1 MTAFQGH
8 CAAEAGGLLFFPAG
22 GTDLP
27 VAAGDTG
34 YERGVTF
41 EAPYVSAGEAEPY
54 GCIRDAFDPGAV
66 NRVLVSAMRAG
77 ANGLAANRFFSSAV
91 LFDSQ
96 QKGILKIIR
105 KKFPHYQQSARY
117 RLAHRKTPSSV
128 LDFNY
133 RNTFYHISW
142 QQEKILTELVY
153 LVCSVYQV
161 YPV

>member
-54 GCIRDAFDPGAV
+54 GCIRDAFDPGTVHRA
-66 NRVLVSAMRAG
+66 RVPAMRAG
-77 ANGLAANRFFSSAV
+77 ANGPAANRSFSGAV
-91 LFDSQ
+91 LFDGQ

-105 KKFPHYQQSARY
+105 KKFPHSQKSARQCLTHGKPLPVV
-117 RLAHRKTPSSV
+117 RLE
-128 LDFNY
+128 LQE
-133 RNTFYHISW
+133 HILS
-142 QQEKILTELVY
+142 QIEATREDINQNSFFG
-153 LVCSVYQV
+153 C
-161 YPV
+161 